1 MNRPYQKSMQSMTG
15 IGRARAKFNNTYFVC
30 ETRSVNHRFCDVS
43 VKLPPKLQSLEIS
56 LNQKLKKRI
65 HRGKIDLWIG
75 EETTAQA
82 SKDEAQDLKNVY
94 LFLKKIQKDFKL
106 KDPITL
112 SHLISAQN
120 MVSSKKV
127 KETPDEK
134 FILNLAEKAIFELE
148 KMRQKEGEKLT
159 VFLSERLK
167 TLEKILK
174 QVEAK
179 REEILQNY
187 HSKLKEKV
195 AKLLGYE
202 ITSAK
207 GAMRGRLNPALPV
220 EGATL
225 APMIDPQ
232 KVAQEVAI
240 LAEKTDTTE
249 ELERLTA
256 HFNEARKVFHK
267 KEPVGRTLDF
277 LIQEINR
284 EWNTLGSKC
293 QDFSMAHLVVEAKSE
308 LEKMREQVQNIE

>member
-1 MNRPYQKSMQSMTG
+1 MQSMTG
-15 IGRARAKFNNTYFVC
+15 IGRSRAKFNNTYFVC

-195 AKLLGYE
+195 AKLLGD
-202 ITSAK
+202 TNLD
-207 GAMRGRLNPALPV
+207 M
-220 EGATL
+220 
-225 APMIDPQ
+225 Q
-232 KVAQEVAI
+232 KISQEVAI

-249 ELERLTA
+249 ELERLNA
-256 HFNEARKVFHK
+256 HFSETRKVFLK

-293 QDFSMAHLVVEAKSE
+293 QDSSMAHLVVEAKSE

>member
-15 IGRARAKFNNTYFVC
+15 IGRSRAKFNNTYFVC

-134 FILNLAEKAIFELE
+134 FILNLAEKAIIELE

-195 AKLLGYE
+195 SKLLGD
-202 ITSAK
+202 TAF
-207 GAMRGRLNPALPV
+207 
-220 EGATL
+220 
-225 APMIDPQ
+225 DPQ

-256 HFNEARKVFHK
+256 HFNEARKVFLK

>member
-1 MNRPYQKSMQSMTG
+1 MQSMTG
-15 IGRARAKFNNTYFVC
+15 IGRSRAKFNNTYFVC

-134 FILNLAEKAIFELE
+134 FILNLAEKAIIELE

-195 AKLLGYE
+195 SKLLGD
-202 ITSAK
+202 TAF
-207 GAMRGRLNPALPV
+207 
-220 EGATL
+220 
-225 APMIDPQ
+225 DPQ

-256 HFNEARKVFHK
+256 HFNEARKVFLK